1 MELLAY
7 IQEEFIPTDDAIAND
22 ITNDRDRSINLESA
36 FQGWLKKLTTK
47 SAKLS
52 LNVILAS
59 TTVLIGLGSTL
70 SALAQVA
77 PEQSATVAV
86 VPSADVKYLQS
97 LLSKN
102 GFDPGAIDGVAGAS
116 TKNAIIRAQQSLG
129 LTPDGVAGSRT
140 IAALENALE
149 KPTTQPIAKA
159 DPTNTT
165 SQAEA
170 NLPSSSTVMN
180 LQKLLADRGFYNG
193 AVDGVMGNQTR
204 AAIVSAQRTYNLTA
218 DGIAGSQTLAA
229 LESDGNKGVVTSTS
243 SSTNTSTSTSTST
256 NTSTSTVKSAEVA
269 SLQEL
274 LKKRGFYNGAA
285 DGLMGPQ
292 TRLAI
297 VEAQKNYRLATDGI
311 AGSQTIAALESGSS
325 KVNIADNSSTAK
337 TTTDTKSDTSDK
349 SLLALQ
355 DLLAKR
361 GFYNGAIDGIKGSR
375 TSAAIVAA
383 QKAYGL
389 TPDGIAGSQTLA
401 ALEKDAAKVAI
412 AKSTSNQT
420 TNQTTKPASSVNDD
434 GIANLQNLLADRGF
448 YTGPIT
454 GVLGTKTKEAI
465 IAAQKAYGLSADGV
479 AGSRTIAAL
488 ESGSP
493 RQLAT
498 KNPVPAVTPTVR
510 VIPTAPVQSSPQVT
524 PQATPQPELQ
534 PQIRVQ
540 PQAAV
545 TPQPTVSVQPT
556 PQVQVKPQETP
567 KPQVQQPQVQPTQ
580 VQQPQVQ
587 PTTAAATP
595 KPAATSVAV
604 ATPQA
609 QPTVSDAQVLEL
621 QNLLAKRGFYNG
633 KIDGALSGET
643 RNAIVRAQNFYTIS
657 PADGSPN
664 TKLVDSLSKD
674 TFISEGN

>member
-22 ITNDRDRSINLESA
+22 SNSSTNLESA

-77 PEQSATVAV
+77 PEQSATVALA
-86 VPSADVKYLQS
+86 PSPDVKYVQS

-116 TKNAIIRAQQSLG
+116 TKNAIIRAQQALG

-140 IAALENALE
+140 IAALENALD

-159 DPTNTT
+159 DPTNTA

-243 SSTNTSTSTSTST
+243 SSTNTRTSTSTSTS
-256 NTSTSTVKSAEVA
+256 NSTSTSTVKSAEVA

-325 KVNIADNSSTAK
+325 KVNVTDSSTAK
-337 TTTDTKSDTSDK
+337 TTDTKNADTKNEDVSTKSDTTDK
-349 SLLALQ
+349 SLIALQ

-361 GFYNGAIDGIKGSR
+361 GFYNGAIDGIKGAR

-412 AKSTSNQT
+412 AKSTT
-420 TNQTTKPASSVNDD
+420 DQTTKPASSVNDD

-465 IAAQKAYGLSADGV
+465 ITAQKAYGLSADGV
-479 AGSRTIAAL
+479 AGPRTIAAL

-493 RQLAT
+493 RQQIAR
-498 KNPVPAVTPTVR
+498 NIPAPAVTPTIR
-510 VIPTAPVQSSPQVT
+510 VIPA
-524 PQATPQPELQ
+524 PQAAQTPQPDPQ

-540 PQAAV
+540 PQAVV
-545 TPQPTVSVQPT
+545 TPQPTISAQPT
-556 PQVQVKPQETP
+556 PQVQVKPQVQQ
-567 KPQVQQPQVQPTQ
+567 PQVQQPQVQAP
-580 VQQPQVQ
+580 
-587 PTTAAATP
+587 TAAITP

-609 QPTVSDAQVLEL
+609 QANPQATVSDDQVLEL

-633 KIDGALSGET
+633 KIDGAFTGET
-643 RNAIVRAQNFYTIS
+643 RNAIIRAQNFYTIS
-657 PADGSPN
+657 PADGSPSN
-664 TKLVDSLSKD
+664 KLADSLSKD

>member
-22 ITNDRDRSINLESA
+22 RNRSNDLESA

-77 PEQSATVAV
+77 PEQLAPVTV

-97 LLSKN
+97 LLAKN

-116 TKNAIIRAQQSLG
+116 TKNAIIRAQQALG

-140 IAALENALE
+140 IAALETALDKASTE
-149 KPTTQPIAKA
+149 PIAKA
-159 DPTNTT
+159 DPANPSV

-193 AVDGVMGNQTR
+193 AVDGLMGNQTR
-204 AAIVSAQRTYNLTA
+204 LAIVAAQKAYNLTA
-218 DGIAGSQTLAA
+218 DGVAGNQTLAA
-229 LESDGNKGVVTSTS
+229 LESDGNKAVVS
-243 SSTNTSTSTSTST
+243 
-256 NTSTSTVKSAEVA
+256 STSTVKSAEVA
-269 SLQEL
+269 NLQEL
-274 LKKRGFYNGAA
+274 LKKRGFYNASA

-297 VEAQKNYRLATDGI
+297 LEAQKNYGLATDGI

-325 KVNIADNSSTAK
+325 KVNIADKNTTTK
-337 TTTDTKSDTSDK
+337 TTADTKNADASDK

-401 ALEKDAAKVAI
+401 ALQKDAVKSDSAKP
-412 AKSTSNQT
+412 SSNSS

-448 YTGPIT
+448 YKGPIT

-465 IAAQKAYGLSADGV
+465 IAAQRAYGLTADGV
-479 AGSRTIAAL
+479 AGSRTIVAL

-493 RQLAT
+493 RQQIAIS
-498 KNPVPAVTPTVR
+498 NPPPVVTPTIR
-510 VIPTAPVQSSPQVT
+510 VIPTPQAPIQPATQPT
-524 PQATPQPELQ
+524 PQLQ

-556 PQVQVKPQETP
+556 PQVQVKPQETS
-567 KPQVQQPQVQPTQ
+567 K
-580 VQQPQVQ
+580 PQVQ
-587 PTTAAATP
+587 PTTAAP
-595 KPAATSVAV
+595 KPAATAVAI

-609 QPTVSDAQVLEL
+609 KPNPQPTSQPSVSDAQVLEL

-633 KIDGALSGET
+633 KIDGTLSGET
-643 RNAIVRAQNFYTIS
+643 RNAIIRAQNFYTIS
-657 PADGSPN
+657 PADGSPSN
-664 TKLVDSLSKD
+664 KLADSLSKD

>member
-22 ITNDRDRSINLESA
+22 SNSSINLESA

-77 PEQSATVAV
+77 PEQSATVALA
-86 VPSADVKYLQS
+86 PSPDVKYVQS

-116 TKNAIIRAQQSLG
+116 TKNAIIRAQQALG

-193 AVDGVMGNQTR
+193 AVDGVMGSQTR
-204 AAIVSAQRTYNLTA
+204 AAIVSAQKTYNLTA

-229 LESDGNKGVVTSTS
+229 LESDGNKGVVSSTS
-243 SSTNTSTSTSTST
+243 SSTNISTSTSTSTST
-256 NTSTSTVKSAEVA
+256 ATSTVKSAEVA

-325 KVNIADNSSTAK
+325 KVNVTDSSTAK
-337 TTTDTKSDTSDK
+337 TTDTKNADTKNADVSSKSDTSDK
-349 SLLALQ
+349 SLIALQ

-361 GFYNGAIDGIKGSR
+361 GFYNGAIDGIKGAR

-401 ALEKDAAKVAI
+401 ALQKDAVKADSAKP
-412 AKSTSNQT
+412 TSSSS
-420 TNQTTKPASSVNDD
+420 TNQAAKPAPSVNDD

-465 IAAQKAYGLSADGV
+465 ITAQKAYGLSADGV
-479 AGSRTIAAL
+479 AGPRTIAAL

-493 RQLAT
+493 RQQIAT

-510 VIPTAPVQSSPQVT
+510 VIPTAPVQPSPQVT

-556 PQVQVKPQETP
+556 PQVQVKPQET
-567 KPQVQQPQVQPTQ
+567 Q

-604 ATPQA
+604 ATPQS

-664 TKLVDSLSKD
+664 PKLVDSLSKD